1 VVENLVNA
9 PIDKADESNE
19 DGAEVQNT
27 VTEADE
33 SLQRSQ
39 SFKKDGESMIEPGQ
53 VKTDSSVHSQEDS
66 TRKDQAARVI
76 ELEEQLKSLSSVV
89 SDLEKAQDTIE
100 TLRKAQ
106 QGADDWK
113 AKVQLVDEQTT
124 ELENLVSITRLK
136 VRS

>member
-1 VVENLVNA
+1 MVENSANF
-9 PIDKADESNE
+9 ESNE
-19 DGAEVQNT
+19 DGAEVQDT

-39 SFKKDGESMIEPGQ
+39 SFKKDGKSMMDPGP
-53 VKTDSSVHSQEDS
+53 VKIDSSAHTHEDA
-66 TRKDQAARVI
+66 TGNNEAARII

-113 AKVQLVDEQTT
+113 AKAQLVDEQTT
-124 ELENLVSITRLK
+124 ELENLVSITRMK